1 MRHYKGFVY
10 TPEPKTAWE
19 NLSMREKAAM
29 IKVAVS
35 NGITNPQEIRDKY
48 NEFAEG
54 GKIHIK
60 PENRGKFTRLKER
73 TGHSA
78 NWMIWEEPMLYQ
90 MEQMVMEL

>member
-29 IKVAVS
+29 IKVAVG
-35 NGITNPQEIRDKY
+35 NGITNLQEIKDKY

-54 GKIHIK
+54 GKIRIK
-60 PENRGKFTRLKER
+60 DSKKGTFTAAATKHGMGVQEFASKVL
-73 TGHSA
+73 A
-78 NWMIWEEPMLYQ
+78 NKDNY
-90 MEQMVMEL
+90 